1 MGVETIRIGRLAEL
15 GGVSIDTVRYY
26 EREGLLPEPSRRAS
40 GYREYSE
47 SDVERLR
54 FVRRAKEV
62 GFTLTEIAELLS
74 LTADRHSDMKGVKHK
89 AEERL
94 DQVEAKIAE
103 LQRVK
108 RGLEKLIAACPGHG
122 ELDGCPIVA
131 ALSGTEPI
139 ARNGK

>member
-1 MGVETIRIGRLAEL
+1 METIRIGRLAEL
-15 GGVSIDTVRYY
+15 SGVSIDTVRYY

-54 FVRRAKEV
+54 FVRRAKEL
-62 GFTLTEIAELLS
+62 GFRLGEIAELLS
-74 LTADRHSDMKGVKHK
+74 LTDDRHADMKGVKRK

-94 DQVEAKIAE
+94 ETVEAKIAE
-103 LQRVK
+103 LQRIR
-108 RGLEKLIAACPGHG
+108 RGLKKLIDACPGHG

-131 ALSGTEPI
+131 ALSGNEPI

>member
-1 MGVETIRIGRLAEL
+1 METIRIGRLAEMS
-15 GGVSIDTVRYY
+15 GVSIDTVRYY

-40 GYREYSE
+40 GYREYSQ

-54 FVRRAKEV
+54 FVRRAKEL

-74 LTADRHSDMKGVKHK
+74 LTADRHSDMQGVKRK

-94 DQVEAKIAE
+94 EQVETKLAE

-108 RGLEKLIAACPGHG
+108 RGLKQLIAACPGHG
-122 ELDGCPIVA
+122 ELDRCPIVA
-131 ALSGTEPI
+131 ALSSEAPI
-139 ARNGK
+139 ARYGK